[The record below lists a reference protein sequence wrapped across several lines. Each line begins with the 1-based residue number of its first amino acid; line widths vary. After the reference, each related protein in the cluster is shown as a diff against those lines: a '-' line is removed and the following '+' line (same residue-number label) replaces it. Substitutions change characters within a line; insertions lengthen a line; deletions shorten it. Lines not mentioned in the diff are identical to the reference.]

1 MRRTVAAIGGLILMA
16 TSAAYARPA
25 YATKEGK
32 ACTYCHVKAG
42 KAELNARGNYYAEH
56 NLSFAG
62 YSEEKAMGGGAEA
75 KKTGPPAFVPV
86 WKMELPGTVDR
97 IGVGDVAG
105 EKTPKLVVLE
115 GATVS
120 VYGLSDKE
128 LKPEAKIELKGGTA
142 KNFAV
147 GQFAKGKPAVIAVP
161 GAIIYRDGDKYS
173 TKPAPDLSGITG
185 QVKFADGSES
195 IFTFDGV
202 NQPGSYGVDL
212 AAANP
217 ITEGNQLV
225 MPADASGVYRFV
237 VAHPS
242 KEAFGMLMIPE
253 EASKS
258 GVFALLDAR
267 SDGKLYGIAPW
278 VTATETTIVAVPIES
293 LGAPGSKPVWKSDK
307 ITGKVLDLAY
317 GLDPKGSKKPG
328 LLVLTTSGP
337 EDKGR
342 SLEFL
347 ALD

>member
-1 MRRTVAAIGGLILMA
+1 MKTTLAAIAVVSLLAA
-16 TSAAYARPA
+16 TAAYARPK

-42 KAELNARGNYYAEH
+42 SSDLNPRGNYYAEH

-62 YSEEKAMGGGAEA
+62 YDETKVMGGGAEA
-75 KKTGPPAFVPV
+75 KKSGPPAFVST
-86 WKMELPGTVDR
+86 WKMDLPGSVSR

-105 EKTPKLVVLE
+105 DKTPRLVTLE
-115 GATVS
+115 GAVIS
-120 VYGLSDKE
+120 VYGLVDKD
-128 LKPEAKIELKGGTA
+128 LKPEAKIELKTA
-142 KNFAV
+142 PKNFAV
-147 GQFAKGKPAVIAVP
+147 GNFAKGKPAVIAVP
-161 GAIIYRDGDKYS
+161 GAIIYRDGDKYV
-173 TKPAPDLSGITG
+173 TKAAPDLVDITG
-185 QVKFADGSES
+185 QVKFADGNASVFS
-195 IFTFDGV
+195 FDGV
-202 NQPGSYGVDL
+202 NQPGSYAVDL
-212 AAANP
+212 SAANP

-225 MPADASGVYRFV
+225 MPAEASGVYRVV

-278 VTATETTIVAVPIES
+278 VTADETTIVAVPIES
-293 LGAPGSKPVWKSDK
+293 LGSPGAKPVWKSAK
-307 ITGKVLDLAY
+307 VTGKVLDLAY

-328 LLVLTTSGP
+328 LFVLTSTGTD
-337 EDKGR
+337 DKGR